1 MRDPQV
7 LLAVAGFM
15 AFFNIVVNAAGNSV
29 VAVIFS
35 SSKGKDLI
43 STQRR
48 GGTENRSF
56 LCAHCFFVLK
66 RFLVQGLC
74 F

>member
-29 VAVIFS
+29 VA
-35 SSKGKDLI
+35 G
-43 STQRR
+43 
-48 GGTENRSF
+48 
-56 LCAHCFFVLK
+56 
-66 RFLVQGLC
+66 
-74 F
+74 